1 MQTTSPLERAINICT
16 SQAELGRRIGRSQ
29 QNVAYWLKANKVPA
43 EVAIAIEDAV
53 AGEVSRHEL
62 RPDIFGPAP
71 SEQGA
76 GA

>member
-76 GA
+76 VA